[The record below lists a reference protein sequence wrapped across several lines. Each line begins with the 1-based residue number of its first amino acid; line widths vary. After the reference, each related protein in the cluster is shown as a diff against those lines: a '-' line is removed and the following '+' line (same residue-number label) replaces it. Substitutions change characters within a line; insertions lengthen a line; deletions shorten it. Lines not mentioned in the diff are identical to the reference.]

1 MAKEKIAA
9 GVNEETIDK
18 LKKIADENPKT
29 EPSHRI
35 TRPRYKHPDTM
46 KDALKEY
53 PKHLVKIVN
62 LVRSNSDVRRYTSLG
77 ILNYL
82 CQKGVNDG
90 TEGYV
95 KFHWTK
101 FSITINGLTT
111 EYRYKEPFF
120 LNCLIASFTSFANS
134 AQKIIG
140 EFCAKEMSEKFV
152 QDDEDINEAISFV
165 ETKDNKEEDSE

>member
-18 LKKIADENPKT
+18 LRKIADENPKT
-29 EPSHRI
+29 ETTRKI
-35 TRPRYKHPDTM
+35 NRPRYKHPDSM
-46 KDALKEY
+46 KDALEQY

-62 LVRSNSDVRRYTSLG
+62 LVRSNSDIRRYTSLG

-82 CQKGVNDG
+82 CQKGVTDG

-95 KFHWTK
+95 KFNWTK

-152 QDDEDINEAISFV
+152 QDDEDI
-165 ETKDNKEEDSE
+165 K